1 MGEPARVSVEEPGVV
16 ALRVENI
23 SKRYGKFQAIDQVSF
38 EIRKG
43 EVLGFLGPNG
53 AGKTTTMRIITGFFP
68 PSEGKVFIGD
78 VNLHQKP
85 REAKKRIG
93 YMPESVSIY
102 PDMRVQ
108 EFLSFVAQIKG
119 VPGRGRKAHLD
130 QKMDRCGL
138 TEVRRKLIGH
148 LSKGFRQRV
157 GIAQALVGDPDV
169 IVLDEPTNG
178 LDPKQIIEIRN
189 LLRELGRERTLI
201 LSTHILPEVS
211 MVCTRVLIMNQ
222 GRIVASGT
230 SEELEAGLKKAFEIY
245 VLIGSAKVKDQAL
258 DLLGTLPGVE
268 KVTVIEEK
276 NDQIG
281 ISLMISKGE
290 DPRPEISRLFV
301 QHQIP
306 LLEIRSGRLS
316 LEDIFMKIV
325 LRETPVKPL

>member
-1 MGEPARVSVEEPGVV
+1 MGDREREEPGVI

-23 SKRYGKFQAIDQVSF
+23 SKRYGRFQAIEQVSF

-53 AGKTTTMRIITGFFP
+53 AGKTTTMRILTGFFP
-68 PSEGKVFIGD
+68 PTEGKVFIGD
-78 VNLHQKP
+78 IELHKRPQ
-85 REAKKRIG
+85 EAKRKIG
-93 YMPESVSIY
+93 YLPESVSIY
-102 PDMRVQ
+102 PDMRVE
-108 EFLSFVAQIKG
+108 EFLTFTARLKG
-119 VPGRGRKAHLD
+119 VSARGRKSHLD
-130 QKMDRCGL
+130 EKMERCGL
-138 TEVRRKLIGH
+138 KDVRRKLIGQ
-148 LSKGFRQRV
+148 LSKGYRQRV
-157 GIAQALVGDPDV
+157 GIAQAIVGDPEV

-245 VLIGSAKVKDQAL
+245 VLIGSAKLKDQAL
-258 DLLGTLPGVE
+258 DLLGGLQGVE
-268 KVTVIEEK
+268 KVTVLEEK
-276 NDQIG
+276 NDQVG

-325 LRETPVKPL
+325 LRETPVKR